1 MLVTETVAF
10 TTDLQSGAPLDR
22 LGFYLQRGTG
32 GDQPATLTREASLGA
47 HLVRMEA
54 RVALAELVNR
64 IRRCEVDEDAA
75 VRVHSRNVLRFA
87 HLPVMVEAA

>member
-32 GDQPATLTREASLGA
+32 GDQPATLTREASLGG
-47 HLVRMEA
+47 HLVCMKA
-54 RVALAELVNR
+54 RVALAEVFNR
-64 IRRCEVDEDAA
+64 IRRCEVDEAAA
-75 VRVHSRNVLRFA
+75 VPVHSRNIRRFA
-87 HLPVMVEAA
+87 HLLVMVEAA